1 MGVHMLIQIRA
12 HSALSQYSARLAS
25 SQPARTS
32 LTSWPKRDEK
42 RLAQHTRVP
51 PNLEPGV
58 QRAARLLRDRND
70 AFLAALP
77 HDANLACAQLEIS
90 DIQGNHLADTN
101 SGAVEQLDQ
110 GTITKRHPLQ
120 ASLTIAA
127 LRRGL
132 IRNPAIVCNELFTIV
147 DGKRMG

>member
-1 MGVHMLIQIRA
+1 MPEQLLYLPQIGTHIEQMCRIAVPEPMGVHMLIQIRA
-12 HSALSQYSARLAS
+12 HGALSQYSARLAS

-42 RLAQHTRVP
+42 RLAQHTRMP

-77 HDANLACAQLEIS
+77 HDANLAC
-90 DIQGNHLADTN
+90 
-101 SGAVEQLDQ
+101 
-110 GTITKRHPLQ
+110 P
-120 ASLTIAA
+120 
-127 LRRGL
+127 
-132 IRNPAIVCNELFTIV
+132 
-147 DGKRMG
+147 